1 MRLKKLVVNESIIKN
16 LNDEFVDKTPEDI
29 LKWCVDELHPN
40 ISLATSF
47 QAQGMVLIDMLMK
60 INNEARIF
68 TIDTGRLNQET
79 YDVLDEISV
88 KYKKNVEVL
97 FPDFKEVEKMV
108 SEKGINLFYKGVDN
122 RILCCQIRKT
132 NPLNRYLK
140 TLDGWITSIRR
151 DQTESRATAQK
162 FEIDTIH
169 DGILKVNPIVDWTDE
184 MVWDYIKSN
193 NVPYSKLYDKGY
205 MSIGCEPCTRAVKK
219 GEDPRAGR
227 WWWESDSN
235 KECGIHFDYN
245 SK

>member
-1 MRLKKLVVNESIIKN
+1 MVVNESNIKN
-16 LNDEFVDKTPEDI
+16 LNEEFAEKPPEDV
-29 LKWCVDELHPN
+29 LRWCVEELHPN

-47 QAQGMVLIDMLMK
+47 QAQGMVLTDMLMK
-60 INNEARIF
+60 INEDARIF

-79 YDVLDEISV
+79 YDVMEEV
-88 KYKKNVEVL
+88 KTKYKKNVEVL

-108 SEKGINLFYKGVDN
+108 SEKGINLFYKGVEN
-122 RILCCQIRKT
+122 RILCCRIRKT

-151 DQTESRATAQK
+151 EQTESRATAQK
-162 FEIDTIH
+162 FEIDSIH
-169 DGILKVNPIVDWTDE
+169 DGILKVNPIVDWTNE
-184 MVWDYIKSN
+184 MVWDYIRSN

-205 MSIGCEPCTRAVKK
+205 QSIGCEPCTRAVKE
-219 GEDPRAGR
+219 GEDPRSGR

-245 SK
+245 SQ